1 MTILQA
7 GSMVGRAAC
16 GFLADRIGVYR
27 VFTGSAVC
35 CGITVLAFWTGW
47 PLPTPVV
54 VIGLFLYGLVS
65 GPWITLVPTA
75 CAAISPVKE
84 LGMRVGIIWSLSG
97 LTLLAGPVIGG
108 RESE

>member
-1 MTILQA
+1 
-7 GSMVGRAAC
+7 MVGRAAC